1 MIRIAVV
8 DDNKAMLNCI
18 KQCIIDCSDI
28 DINVDVY
35 EKSIDF
41 FHSIDNMTY
50 DIVFLDIDMPEI
62 SGFELAETL
71 SSVKPDIPI
80 VFVSNLEHL
89 AFRSFEFK
97 PFGFVRKDLLKE
109 DLRYI
114 IDIYKRNADK
124 KSEVYFFKT
133 LENDL
138 SITISDIIY
147 FESMKHDIYVQTV
160 NERYKLKR
168 GRDKDLS
175 IKTLSEQFE
184 DIGFIRV
191 HRSFLLNYRYI
202 YKINKSNIMLKNETL
217 ININPHKVKEIR
229 DIYQHFFI
237 MEE

>member
-1 MIRIAVV
+1 
-8 DDNKAMLNCI
+8 
-18 KQCIIDCSDI
+18 
-28 DINVDVY
+28 
-35 EKSIDF
+35 
-41 FHSIDNMTY
+41 MTY

-71 SSVKPDIPI
+71 NSVKPDIPI

-114 IDIYKRNADK
+114 IDIYKRNANK
-124 KSEVYFFKT
+124 KSEEFFFKT

-138 SITISDIIY
+138 SIRISDIIY

-168 GRDKDLS
+168 EHDKDLS
-175 IKTLSEQFE
+175 IKMLSEKFGY
-184 DIGFIRV
+184 IGFIRV